1 MNEKSVLN
9 NKSFWKTVKPFLSD
23 KTHGNDKIHLIEND
37 HLLKTDL
44 ETAEFF
50 NDSFFSNI
58 VQNLNIQRF
67 EDGEPFVNK
76 KSDPTLKAI
85 LKYKKYPGVITIR
98 EKFKI
103 KETFSFVEV
112 DQKEIEKD
120 ILNMDVN
127 KALQSGDI
135 PTKIV

>member
-1 MNEKSVLN
+1 M
-9 NKSFWKTVKPFLSD
+9 
-23 KTHGNDKIHLIEND
+23 I
-37 HLLKTDL
+37 
-44 ETAEFF
+44 FF
-50 NDSFFSNI
+50 QTYV